1 MTLTEEC
8 ILALGDDTGI
18 FLDEEKK
25 QIEKNLFQ
33 NIRLTSWGEFDWNN
47 IDSRKII
54 KNTKIIDIKKYVN
67 TIKYYI
73 IWDDPSEP
81 ILLAPLDNIIKN
93 IDDVTAVSTNTWLM
107 SEDKKYFVEIYHE
120 TRITIAIFQATL

>member
-47 IDSRKII
+47 INSRKII

-107 SEDKKYFVEIYHE
+107 SEDKKYFIEIYHE
-120 TRITIAIFQATL
+120 TRITIAIF

>member
-8 ILALGDDTGI
+8 ILALGDNTEI

-33 NIRLTSWGEFDWNN
+33 NIRLQSWGEFDWNN
-47 IDSRKII
+47 INSRKII
-54 KNTKIIDIKKYVN
+54 KNTKITDVKKYVN

-107 SEDKKYFVEIYHE
+107 SKNKKYFIEIYHE
-120 TRITIAIFQATL
+120 KRITIAIF

>member
-120 TRITIAIFQATL
+120 TRITIAIF

>member
-1 MTLTEEC
+1 M
-8 ILALGDDTGI
+8 
-18 FLDEEKK
+18 
-25 QIEKNLFQ
+25 FQ

-47 IDSRKII
+47 INSRKII

-120 TRITIAIFQATL
+120 TRITIAIF